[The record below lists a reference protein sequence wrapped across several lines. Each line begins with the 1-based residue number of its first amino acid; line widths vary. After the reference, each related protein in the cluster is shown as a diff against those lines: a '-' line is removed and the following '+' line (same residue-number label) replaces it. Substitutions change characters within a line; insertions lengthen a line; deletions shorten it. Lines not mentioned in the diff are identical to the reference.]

1 MAVAAGL
8 VAAVIFGL
16 AWGLRQD
23 ARPLPPTADLYTHL
37 SVARHLARGEGYLS
51 DVAYPLSFA
60 YPFAQQLPQ
69 PLIHRMPGYGTL
81 LVLPYLAAGGDPART
96 LTAVRVMQILLVL
109 VMVWYGSDRLW
120 RRGAGIG
127 IPFWLIILG
136 TSPLLGFAVAWGQD
150 ETLAGLTLLVIWLHL
165 RRREVPNPL
174 LVGGLTGLL
183 AMVRLELFWVPVMWW
198 ILLIRP
204 EGKAGRR
211 PRLDPAFWLMFGA
224 ATAVLIP
231 WSLRTL
237 DLTGQPFF
245 TLQGVAEHAKDTR
258 TFPGYTVYQGLN
270 PQPLLH
276 TLITDPLPV
285 ARKTVRGLRFYLEN
299 LPRFLAWPWLLV
311 LAATP
316 LVALVRRL
324 RRLPAPGPPPRGL
337 YVAAFTT
344 LIIGIFYSP
353 FDHSLR
359 HLLPIFPLLT
369 WELAAFAAG
378 PSGGESPRNTLA
390 HGAVLAAAAVV
401 AVLVFPCRLPGW
413 ESAAAQA
420 ARLQPAVTAE
430 IDRIRA
436 AGPGVVFTDYSA
448 VPWFADR
455 PAVWS
460 PRDAATRLAIRK
472 SLAED

>member
-1 MAVAAGL
+1 MAAGL
-8 VAAVIFGL
+8 VAVVIFGL

-37 SVARHLARGEGYLS
+37 SVARHLARGQGYLS

-60 YPFAQQLPQ
+60 YPFARRLPQ

-81 LVLPYLAAGGDPART
+81 LVLPYLAVGGDPVRT
-96 LTAVRVMQILLVL
+96 LAVVRAMQILLVL

-120 RRGAGIG
+120 RRGAGMG
-127 IPFWLIILG
+127 IPFWLILLG

-150 ETLAGLTLLVIWLHL
+150 ETLAGLMLLVIWLHL
-165 RRREVPNPL
+165 RRREAPNPL

-198 ILLIRP
+198 ILMVRP
-204 EGKAGRR
+204 DTRAGRR

-258 TFPGYTVYQGLN
+258 TFPGYTIYQGLD

-276 TLITDPLPV
+276 TLMTDPLPL

-299 LPRFLAWPWLLV
+299 LPRFLSWPWLLV
-311 LAATP
+311 LAASP
-316 LVALVRRL
+316 LMALVRRL
-324 RRLPAPGPPPRGL
+324 RRLPAPDSPPHGL
-337 YVAAFTT
+337 YVATFIT
-344 LIIGIFYSP
+344 LILGIFYSP

-359 HLLPIFPLLT
+359 HLLPVFPLLT

-378 PSGGESPRNTLA
+378 PAGGESPRKTLV

-413 ESAAAQA
+413 EAAAAQA
-420 ARLQPAVTAE
+420 ARLQPTVTTE
-430 IDRIRA
+430 IERARA

-460 PRDAATRLAIRK
+460 PRDGATRLAIRRI
-472 SLAED
+472 LAEDR